1 MTENKKV
8 IHPPLE
14 VVEKKSNGK
23 NSKTFEQL
31 KIKELAQKKAAQV
44 AATSD
49 HHDNT
54 VFSHGPSNR
63 GK

>member
-8 IHPPLE
+8 VHPPLE
-14 VVEKKSNGK
+14 VVERKSSAK
-23 NSKTFEQL
+23 NAYTKDQL
-31 KIKELAQKKAAQV
+31 KVKELAQKKAAEV

-49 HHDNT
+49 HHDNS
-54 VFSHGPSNR
+54 VFAHGPSNR